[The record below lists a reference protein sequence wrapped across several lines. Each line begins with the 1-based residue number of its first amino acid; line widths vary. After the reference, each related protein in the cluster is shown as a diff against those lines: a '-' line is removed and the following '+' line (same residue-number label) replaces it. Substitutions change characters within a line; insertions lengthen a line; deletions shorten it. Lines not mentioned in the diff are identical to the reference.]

1 MIILSRSTV
10 ENFLVIG
17 KKKMEK
23 KSFITREVCQ
33 LILIDSSLSIIYL
46 RIFKFFAQSV
56 MLEIIYFYSIFT
68 DYIYGLNFIRDFY
81 FNSVNSPS
89 LVRYEARIL
98 GGEKLRNSRR
108 SRSWDR
114 RNGNRRDSTSSFRSA
129 HSR

>member
-81 FNSVNSPS
+81 FNK
-89 LVRYEARIL
+89 LVC
-98 GGEKLRNSRR
+98 
-108 SRSWDR
+108 
-114 RNGNRRDSTSSFRSA
+114 
-129 HSR
+129 